1 MNAKRKQESSK
12 FLEVSLSNIMLD
24 KYQTRRYFDKESLD
38 RLAASMKLV
47 GLLQPIGV
55 SPLSKSSWQLIY
67 GERRLRAAC
76 RLGWETIDVKV
87 HEADNELGRLALQ
100 MNENGQHDSLSL
112 LEIFDA
118 VDRFEKQH
126 VSSSMISEV
135 LCRPA
140 AWVDSLVEIVRD
152 PLARSMF
159 ESGTMSQVETWSHF
173 KTIPPNLRR
182 ALLRGGEPIS
192 LQRCKKTLAASAA
205 QAQS

>member
-12 FLEVSLSNIMLD
+12 FLEVPLDNIMFD
-24 KYQTRRYFDKESLD
+24 KYQTRRYFDKEGLE

-55 SPLSKSSWQLIY
+55 SPYSKSTWQLIY

-112 LEIFDA
+112 LELFDA

-126 VSSSMISEV
+126 VPSSAIAQVM
-135 LCRPA
+135 CRSTD
-140 AWVDSLVEIVRD
+140 WIDSLIEIVRD

-159 ESGTMSQVETWSHF
+159 EAGTMTQIETWSHF
-173 KTIPPNLRR
+173 KSIPPNLRR

-192 LQRCKKTLAASAA
+192 LQRCKKTLTASSA
-205 QAQS
+205 QARP